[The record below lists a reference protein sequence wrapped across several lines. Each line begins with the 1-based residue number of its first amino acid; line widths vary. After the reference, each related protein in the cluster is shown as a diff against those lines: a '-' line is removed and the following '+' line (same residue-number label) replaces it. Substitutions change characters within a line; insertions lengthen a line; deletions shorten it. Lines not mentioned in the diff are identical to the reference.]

1 MQNWET
7 ISRELERSGKAR
19 DLRTLA
25 DSEDGQK
32 LSRMLDGKAVEQAA
46 KSGDSEAYRYLP
58 LSIAAVPQGEQMLD
72 IMRQVGFKEC
82 AVRRLIFGTCSIYSG
97 LG

>member
-25 DSEDGQK
+25 DSDG
-32 LSRMLDGKAVEQAA
+32 
-46 KSGDSEAYRYLP
+46 
-58 LSIAAVPQGEQMLD
+58 IN
-72 IMRQVGFKEC
+72 
-82 AVRRLIFGTCSIYSG
+82 
-97 LG
+97 

>member
-7 ISRELERSGKAR
+7 ISRALEHSGKTR

-25 DSEDGQK
+25 ESEDGQR

-46 KSGDSEAYRYLP
+46 KSGDSEALREILGQV
-58 LSIAAVPQGEQMLD
+58 LSTREGQ
-72 IMRQVGFKEC
+72 
-82 AVRRLIFGTCSIYSG
+82 RLAERVQK
-97 LG
+97 LMQK

>member
-46 KSGDSEAYRYLP
+46 KSGDSEALRGILGQV
-58 LSIAAVPQGEQMLD
+58 LSTREGQ
-72 IMRQVGFKEC
+72 
-82 AVRRLIFGTCSIYSG
+82 RLAESIQK
-97 LG
+97 LIQK